1 MLPGETAVAMTNR
14 NPYSSAPV
22 SKPTTRIA
30 GGAKKSPKGM
40 WLLPNPNQSAFPEKV
55 ECKCR
60 GRSQREMGRESGWR
74 VGEGKMTQNS
84 SPSG

>member
-1 MLPGETAVAMTNR
+1 MFPGETAVTMTHR

-22 SKPTTRIA
+22 SKPTTRIVGSA
-30 GGAKKSPKGM
+30 EKSPEGV
-40 WLLPNPNQSAFPEKV
+40 WLLPNPNQSAFPEKG

-60 GRSQREMGRESGWR
+60 GRSQRQMGRESGWR